1 MEGMLSKRT
10 RQPSSDAMSKF
21 VLAQDP
27 EIISFAGGLPDNN
40 LFPVDEI
47 RTCQEEMLEKEGKI
61 VFQYSSSIGDMNLRS
76 WIGEEFFIKWRK
88 KIPVENI
95 IITEGSQQALDLI
108 GKLFL
113 DPDDYALIESPGY
126 LGTIQAWRVFQ
137 PKLIG
142 ISQDK
147 DGINLEELEET
158 IKNLPSLPKVL
169 YVVPDFS
176 NPTGTCMPLDKRE
189 RLIEIAEKYKFYIVE
204 DLAYSLLSYD
214 EDTLPPLLTIK
225 ESKYL
230 ITIGSFSKI
239 LSPGLRTGFIIAPK
253 ELIRPLRLLKEA
265 ADLCCGTYNQ
275 KLIYYFCKNGFLKS
289 HVEKLRK
296 AYKEKRDKLR
306 EALEKFFT
314 GKAVWNN
321 PLGGFFFFLSFP
333 ENINCYDLA
342 EKALENK
349 TSFVPGEEF
358 FVDGKGKNTARIS
371 FSQININDILEG
383 VRRLYKAFEE
393 LQKL

>member
-1 MEGMLSKRT
+1 MEGILSKRT
-10 RQPSSDAMSKF
+10 KQPTSDAMSKF

-27 EIISFAGGLPDNN
+27 EVISFAGGLPDNN
-40 LFPVDEI
+40 LFPIDEI
-47 RTCQEEMLEKEGKI
+47 RACQEEMLEKEGKI
-61 VFQYSSSIGDMNLRS
+61 VFQYSSSIGDTNLRS

-88 KIPVENI
+88 KISVENI

-113 DPDDYALIESPGY
+113 DPGDYALIEAPGY
-126 LGTIQAWRVFQ
+126 LGTIQAWRVFE

-142 ISQDK
+142 IFQDK
-147 DGINLEELEET
+147 DGINLEELEEKV
-158 IKNLPSLPKVL
+158 KNLPSFPKVL

-176 NPTGTCMPLDKRE
+176 NPAGTCMPLNKRE

-204 DLAYSLLSYD
+204 DLAYSLLAYD
-214 EDTLPPLLTIK
+214 EDTLPPLLTLK

-265 ADLCCGTYNQ
+265 SDLCCGTYNQ
-275 KLIYYFCKNGFLKS
+275 KLIYYFCKNEFLKS

-306 EALEKFFT
+306 EALEKLFL
-314 GKAVWNN
+314 GKASWNN
-321 PLGGFFFFLSFP
+321 PSGGFFFFLSFP
-333 ENINCYDLA
+333 EDINCYDLA

-358 FVDGKGKNTARIS
+358 FVDGRGKNTARIS
-371 FSQININDILEG
+371 FSQINVKDIFEG
-383 VRRLYKAFEE
+383 VRRLYRAFEE
-393 LQKL
+393 LQKQ